1 MSVAGATAYFGFGA
15 LMNKISLRM
24 RGICPQSSC
33 AAKLPGFCLVFGGS
47 HGMATVLRSKTDAV
61 HGVLYMV
68 SCEEKKRLDST
79 ESSYEELEA
88 HVETRNGELVLCTL
102 NVMRPDVMEN
112 FYETLPSERYLAVMI
127 EGATQHNLPASWIEM
142 LRRTGCVPRSLYRSF
157 PVSSELSLFTPAQL
171 REMKGLT
178 FAINGKILR
187 ADSAPS
193 HVQRQVMTYGPGRD
207 HTLMVAQEYYEPL
220 YGEPGALESLT
231 KEHRAFCEHQL
242 VVQYCSPTGETS
254 LEPIG
259 FLTYTETL

>member
-157 PVSSELSLFTPAQL
+157 PVSSELSLFTPAQRPGSAHADHAAARDEGSHIRHQRKNPSSRLSSKSRAASGDDL
-171 REMKGLT
+171 RTWQRSHIDGG
-178 FAINGKILR
+178 ARILR
-187 ADSAPS
+187 AAVWRARCVGISHEGTPRLLRAPA
-193 HVQRQVMTYGPGRD
+193 G
-207 HTLMVAQEYYEPL
+207 
-220 YGEPGALESLT
+220 GAVLQPNW
-231 KEHRAFCEHQL
+231 RNFA
-242 VVQYCSPTGETS
+242 
-254 LEPIG
+254 
-259 FLTYTETL
+259 